1 LVFGFGFSK
10 LLNATNGQD
19 MENSANYNCIGKNS
33 LVYAHAPPVGTISF
47 TKTSST
53 KKLSPLINCPQN
65 TTLMTKKHRG
75 RIQAQGNGVEKS
87 VTWSQDEPLS
97 REQGKTLLQQL
108 KSQLSDK
115 EHAERAEQFDQA
127 ERYIEG
133 ANGIPAPERRTFQNR
148 KTKDVRVDIEVLA
161 GRAFIAVAFLVALYF
176 ILN

>member
-1 LVFGFGFSK
+1 
-10 LLNATNGQD
+10 
-19 MENSANYNCIGKNS
+19 MEKSANYNCIGKNC
-33 LVYAHAPPVGTISF
+33 LVHAHAPPVNTISF
-47 TKTSST
+47 TKTNIPSELFT
-53 KKLSPLINCPQN
+53 LIIYQQN
-65 TTLMTKKHRG
+65 TVLMTKKHRG

-108 KSQLSDK
+108 KGQLSEK
-115 EHAERAEQFDQA
+115 EHAERAEQFEQA

-161 GRAFIAVAFLVALYF
+161 GRAFVAVALLVVLYF
-176 ILN
+176 ILH

>member
-1 LVFGFGFSK
+1 
-10 LLNATNGQD
+10 
-19 MENSANYNCIGKNS
+19 M
-33 LVYAHAPPVGTISF
+33 
-47 TKTSST
+47 TKTNFHPPPCFVQKNDFT
-53 KKLSPLINCPQN
+53 ELFTLINCPQN

-108 KSQLSDK
+108 KGQLSEK
-115 EHAERAEQFDQA
+115 EHAERAEQFEQA

-148 KTKDVRVDIEVLA
+148 KTRDVRVDIEVLA
-161 GRAFIAVAFLVALYF
+161 GRAFIAVAFLVVLYF

>member
-1 LVFGFGFSK
+1 
-10 LLNATNGQD
+10 
-19 MENSANYNCIGKNS
+19 M
-33 LVYAHAPPVGTISF
+33 
-47 TKTSST
+47 TKTNFHPPPYFVQKNDFT
-53 KKLSPLINCPQN
+53 ELFTLLNCPQN

-108 KSQLSDK
+108 KGQLSEK
-115 EHAERAEQFDQA
+115 EHAERAEQFEQA

-133 ANGIPAPERRTFQNR
+133 ATGIPAPERRTFQNR

-161 GRAFIAVAFLVALYF
+161 GRAFVAVALLVVLYF
-176 ILN
+176 ILS

>member
-1 LVFGFGFSK
+1 
-10 LLNATNGQD
+10 
-19 MENSANYNCIGKNS
+19 MENSANHNCIGKNC
-33 LVYAHAPPVGTISF
+33 LVHAHAPPVHTISF
-47 TKTSST
+47 TKTKIPT
-53 KKLSPLINCPQN
+53 ELFLLINCPQN
-65 TTLMTKKHRG
+65 TILMTKKHRG

-108 KSQLSDK
+108 KGQLSEK
-115 EHAERAEQFDQA
+115 EHAERAEQFEQA

-148 KTKDVRVDIEVLA
+148 KTRDVRVDIEVLA
-161 GRAFIAVAFLVALYF
+161 GRAFIAVAFLVVLYF